1 MAGDYYNL
9 LGVGRSASE
18 KEIRQAYRRLARK
31 YHPDVSSGDKGDEA
45 KFKEINEAYEVLS
58 DQDNRKKYD
67 QFGENWKH
75 ADQFAQAGGS
85 SGGNPFFWGGSRSRG
100 RQFDLSD
107 LGDFG
112 FGTIFDGTFGGSGR
126 RGGSRTSLFE
136 TEAELPVRLTL
147 EEALTGAERLV
158 QMPMVAGSQAQ
169 RLEVRIPPGVET
181 GSRITVTPG
190 QGIKLHMVVAVQAHR
205 RFSRKGANL
214 YVDLPIPLADAVLG
228 VEQRVDTLN
237 GSVMLNVPPA
247 SQNGQVFRLRGRGM
261 PHLNQPDSKGDL
273 FASLKVVLPTDLSD
287 EDLQLF
293 RELRDRRDGHDGKEA
308 EA

>member
-1 MAGDYYNL
+1 MARDYYNL
-9 LGVGRSASE
+9 LGVGRSASD

-31 YHPDVSSGDKGDEA
+31 FHPDVSSGDRGDEA

-58 DQDNRKKYD
+58 DQDNRRKYD

-75 ADQFAQAGGS
+75 ADQFAQTGAGRGGS
-85 SGGNPFFWGGSRSRG
+85 PFFGSGSRRHG
-100 RQFDLSD
+100 VQFDLGD

-112 FGTIFDGTFGGSGR
+112 FGTIFDGMRGGFGR
-126 RGGSRTSLFE
+126 RGRTRTSLFE
-136 TEAELPVRLTL
+136 TEADVPVSLTL
-147 EEALTGAERLV
+147 EEALAGAARLV
-158 QMPMVAGSQAQ
+158 QMPMVAGSRAR
-169 RLEVRIPPGVET
+169 RLEVKIPPGVET

-190 QGIKLHMVVAVQAHR
+190 QGIKLHLVVTVQAHR

-228 VEQRVDTLN
+228 GEQRVDTLN
-237 GSVMLNVPPA
+237 GSVMLNVPPE

-261 PHLNQPDSKGDL
+261 PHLNRPDSRGDL

-287 EDLQLF
+287 EERQF
-293 RELRDRRDGHDGKEA
+293 FQELRDRRDGKKVSA
-308 EA
+308 